1 MQRKSKKTLAFVAI
15 VALFMQTLFG
25 SLPAM
30 AMENTSTLHITM
42 TTNGQAYKEGDTA
55 TSAVEVQVTTT
66 SGDSA
71 GIEISQDARTTWQP
85 FDHTQPL
92 VITEEGEHELWFR
105 LADVEERR
113 IIKMDSR
120 LVQPLQWHRLG
131 NRL

>member
-1 MQRKSKKTLAFVAI
+1 MQQKTKKTLVFVAI

-71 GIEISQDARTTWQP
+71 GIEISQDA
-85 FDHTQPL
+85 HNMAAL
-92 VITEEGEHELWFR
+92 
-105 LADVEERR
+105 
-113 IIKMDSR
+113 
-120 LVQPLQWHRLG
+120 
-131 NRL
+131 